1 MELKGKQSSS
11 GCTRGVRLR
20 VTSIRSEPLTQ
31 AVNEDLA
38 NVWRNKHERLEESK
52 SQAWGGVDRLV
63 GESVVLIL
71 HSRESIQ

>member
-1 MELKGKQSSS
+1 MELKGTQSSS

-38 NVWRNKHERLEESK
+38 DV
-52 SQAWGGVDRLV
+52 
-63 GESVVLIL
+63 
-71 HSRESIQ
+71 